1 MISYSSVGTCELFG
15 YGRYDNMFSEFDFL
29 SGDVRWIDDYRQEDM
44 LQVIYPNNY
53 ILDMGWYGGI
63 EKYVINII
71 KDLEWGVPVAKYTA
85 RTEENIKLLLQE
97 AIEKIEYESNNAK
110 PYYGGLWQTEEKE
123 L

>member
-1 MISYSSVGTCELFG
+1 
-15 YGRYDNMFSEFDFL
+15 MFSEFDFL
-29 SGDVRWIDDYRQEDM
+29 SGDIRWVDNYRQEDM

-53 ILDMGWYGGI
+53 ILDMGWYDGI

-71 KDLEWGVPVAKYTA
+71 KDSEWGVPVAKYTA
-85 RTEENIKLLLQE
+85 STENNMKLLLQE
-97 AIEKIEYESNNAK
+97 AIEKIENESNNTK

>member
-1 MISYSSVGTCELFG
+1 
-15 YGRYDNMFSEFDFL
+15 MFSKFDFL

-44 LQVIYPNNY
+44 LLVLYPNNY
-53 ILDMGWYGGI
+53 ILDMGWYDSI

-71 KDLEWGVPVAKYTA
+71 KDSEWGVPVAKYTA
-85 RTEENIKLLLQE
+85 RTEVNIKLLLQE

-110 PYYGGLWQTEEKE
+110 TYYGGLWQTEEKE